1 MEAISGNPAK
11 CPYCFNILLKLI
23 FQKEFKFAQQIHCM
37 LPSLKEVA
45 KKRRIMGLTQQKLA
59 RLSGVSQSL
68 IAKLESQKIDP
79 SYTKVKAIFDA
90 LEHLQTETEIRAE
103 EVLQSKVI
111 EVQKSDPVS
120 KAVQTMAEYGYSQL
134 PVFDGD
140 HAVGSISEKTIIR
153 KVSAGKDLSY
163 VSKLSVG
170 YVMED
175 AFPQVGEDAP
185 LPLISSLLQV
195 YSAVLISAK
204 GKVVGIITKADLLKM
219 LL

>member
-1 MEAISGNPAK
+1 MPNK
-11 CPYCFNILLKLI
+11 
-23 FQKEFKFAQQIHCM
+23 IHDM
-37 LPSLKEVA
+37 LPSIEEVA
-45 KKRRIMGLTQQKLA
+45 KKRRITGLTQQKLA
-59 RLSGVSQSL
+59 RLAGVSQSL

-90 LEHLQTETEIRAE
+90 LERLQTETEVRADQMLHN
-103 EVLQSKVI
+103 EVVG
-111 EVQKSDPVS
+111 VQKSDPVS

-140 HAVGSISEKTIIR
+140 HAVGSISEKTIIG
-153 KVSAGKDLSY
+153 KVSAGKDLNQ

-170 YVMED
+170 DVMEE

-195 YSAVLISAK
+195 YSAVLISTK
-204 GKVVGIITKADLLKM
+204 GKVVGIVTKADLLKM

>member
-1 MEAISGNPAK
+1 MPNK
-11 CPYCFNILLKLI
+11 
-23 FQKEFKFAQQIHCM
+23 IHDM
-37 LPSLKEVA
+37 LPSIEEVA
-45 KKRRIMGLTQQKLA
+45 KKRRITGLTQQKLA
-59 RLSGVSQSL
+59 RLAGVSQSL

-90 LEHLQTETEIRAE
+90 LEKLQTETEVRADQM
-103 EVLQSKVI
+103 LHNKVI
-111 EVQKSDPVS
+111 GIQKSDPVS

-140 HAVGSISEKTIIR
+140 HAVGSISEKTIIG
-153 KVSAGKDLSY
+153 KVSAGKDLNQ

-170 YVMED
+170 DVMEE

-204 GKVVGIITKADLLKM
+204 GKVVGIVTKADLLKM